1 MINQKG
7 QAFSVFELMIAGV
20 VAFAILMVL
29 MQVIGGVL
37 TGQDTDA
44 LSAISDAV
52 KSANPSGEQPVANFV
67 LKKGVSVDQSD
78 LALATDL
85 DADSFIFVL
94 GAYGVD
100 SGTNEIE
107 TDGTYL
113 KYIGSQQKK
122 KLAAI
127 VVCKPTAAQ
136 VGSAVGRITAATAT
150 STYDFT
156 TLSTE
161 DGCVSD
167 ATTKC
172 CPEGLVCCVIIPTKP
187 TS

>member
-1 MINQKG
+1 MINQRG

-52 KSANPSGEQPVANFV
+52 KSANPSGEQPVSNFV

-85 DADSFIFVL
+85 DAESFIFEL
-94 GAYGVD
+94 GAFG
-100 SGTNEIE
+100 SSSEIE
-107 TDGTYL
+107 TDGTYI

-122 KLAAI
+122 KLAALVI
-127 VVCKPTAAQ
+127 CKPTQEQ
-136 VGSAVGRITAATAT
+136 VDAAVGRIQSGAST
-150 STYDFT
+150 SDYE
-156 TLSTE
+156 LNNYS
-161 DGCVSD
+161 G
-167 ATTKC
+167 K
-172 CPEGLVCCVIIPTKP
+172 CPEGLTCCVIIPTKP